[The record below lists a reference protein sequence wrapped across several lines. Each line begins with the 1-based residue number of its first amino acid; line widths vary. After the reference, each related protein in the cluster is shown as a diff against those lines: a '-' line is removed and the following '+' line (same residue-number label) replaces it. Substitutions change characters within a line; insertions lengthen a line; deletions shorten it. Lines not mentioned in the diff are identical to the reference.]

1 MVVVKCQ
8 RIDAVDREHC
18 GLISGMVAL
27 PRYQSAAP
35 KAPMIPAMS
44 GRIASQSAMRLKA
57 AQDGIIVEGTALYD
71 DMSAKLC
78 RIGDLDYLI

>member
-8 RIDAVDREHC
+8 RIDAVDREHWLSYLRH
-18 GLISGMVAL
+18 GNAPAL
-27 PRYQSAAP
+27 SSAAP

-71 DMSAKLC
+71 DVSAKLVSH
-78 RIGDLDYLI
+78 RRP